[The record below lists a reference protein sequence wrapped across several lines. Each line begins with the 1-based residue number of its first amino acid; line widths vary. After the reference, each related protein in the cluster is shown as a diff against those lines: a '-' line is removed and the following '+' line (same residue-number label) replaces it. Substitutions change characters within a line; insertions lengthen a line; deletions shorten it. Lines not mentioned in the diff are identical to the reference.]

1 MEKQELQKKNAEF
14 IRKKKE
20 RDPLYFN
27 KLKEGQKPEFL
38 VLSCSDSR
46 VSPSIITEMPLGYMF
61 VHRNIANQVAVE
73 DESFSASLYYALKY
87 LEVKEIIVK
96 GHTDCGG
103 IKAAWSDNDDE
114 ELQTWLS
121 KIRKDLPQK
130 DVSKDMTIDE
140 LTKINVLKQVD
151 NLKKHPIFK
160 TYGKGVGVRGCL
172 FHVES
177 GELESLV

>member
-1 MEKQELQKKNAEF
+1 M
-14 IRKKKE
+14 
-20 RDPLYFN
+20 
-27 KLKEGQKPEFL
+27 
-38 VLSCSDSR
+38 
-46 VSPSIITEMPLGYMF
+46 
-61 VHRNIANQVAVE
+61 
-73 DESFSASLYYALKY
+73 
-87 LEVKEIIVK
+87 K
-96 GHTDCGG
+96 GHTDWGG